1 MSRARSSG
9 FAALIKDY
17 RDYAGA
23 KLWLALGV
31 MLLGAIA
38 EGFGLLMIVP
48 LASIAIG
55 GGDATLLRLAPWAE
69 SLSVGQRFA
78 IALLLFLAAM
88 AARSLLLFARD
99 VQNASLQNGYE
110 ASLRLRAAA
119 TLAARGWPFAAQLG
133 QSGMQSLL
141 LNDVPRAGEA
151 IANLQQFAVSA
162 AMLIVQLALT
172 AVLAPVLTAIAVA
185 VLVLGAFASMGW
197 ARRGVR
203 SGAAIVALMQESAAS
218 GFRLHAGL
226 KAALA
231 QGTVAA
237 FLREYRS
244 TLLTTAGQFVDYTH
258 DYSAARQ
265 LGIFGAAVAAALLLF
280 VGVRLLAM
288 PFPVLVASLILFAR
302 MTGPALNLQQSAQQV
317 AAYAPA
323 FAAVEAR
330 LGKLQP
336 VPAPS
341 ADLRPL
347 SWSELR
353 LDNVGFD
360 HKDGI
365 GLDSASLILRN
376 GQWLALS
383 GPSGAGKTTLV
394 DIVAGL
400 LPPQRGRVT
409 LDGNPLEGETLQ
421 RWRAGLAYVGQ
432 DGAVF
437 DDSVRGNLVAGGSPA
452 DDARLWDSLERVG
465 LADRVRAFPA
475 GLDQGIGD
483 RGSQLSGGERQ
494 RLVIARALLREP
506 AMLILD
512 EATSALDE
520 DSEAVLIER
529 LRALDPRPAA
539 LLVAHRRSSLE
550 HCDSV
555 LVIRSGTVEKAGN

>member
-1 MSRARSSG
+1 MSPARSGG
-9 FAALIKDY
+9 FAALLRDY

-31 MLLGAIA
+31 MLLGAVA

-55 GGDATLLRLAPWAE
+55 GGDAMLFRVAPWAA
-69 SLSVGQRFA
+69 SLSAEQRFV
-78 IALLLFLAAM
+78 IALFLFLAAM

-99 VQNASLQNGYE
+99 VQNARLQNGYE
-110 ASLRLRAAA
+110 ASLRLRAGA
-119 TLAARGWPFAAQLG
+119 TLADRGWPFAARLG

-151 IANLQQFAVSA
+151 VAHLQQFAVSA

-172 AVLAPVLTAIAVA
+172 AVLAPILTAIAVA
-185 VLVLGAFASMGW
+185 ILVLGAFASMGW
-197 ARRGVR
+197 ARRGAH
-203 SGAAIVALMQESAAS
+203 SGAAIVDTMQESAAS

-244 TLLTTAGQFVDYTH
+244 TLLATAGQLVDYTR

-280 VGVRLLAM
+280 VGVRLLAT
-288 PFPVLVASLILFAR
+288 PFAVLVASLILFAR
-302 MTGPALNLQQSAQQV
+302 MTGPALNLQQSVQQV
-317 AAYAPA
+317 AALAPA
-323 FAAVEAR
+323 FAAIEAR

-336 VPAPS
+336 PPQPVV
-341 ADLRPL
+341 DLRPL
-347 SWSELR
+347 QWSELR
-353 LDNVGFD
+353 LETVGFD
-360 HKDGI
+360 HGDGV
-365 GLDSASLILRN
+365 GLNSASLTLRA

-383 GPSGAGKTTLV
+383 GASGAGKTTLV

-400 LPPQRGRVT
+400 LPPQRGRLD
-409 LDGNPLEGETLQ
+409 LDGEPLEGERLQ

-437 DDSVRGNLVAGGSPA
+437 DDSVRVNLVAEGSPA
-452 DDARLWDSLERVG
+452 DDTRLWDSLERVG

-475 GLDQGIGD
+475 GLDQSIGD

-520 DSEAVLIER
+520 ESEALLIER

-539 LLVAHRRSSLE
+539 LLVAHRRSTLE

-555 LVIRSGTVEKAGN
+555 LAIQLGVVGKAAS